1 MIKIK
6 ENCFYNQKTIQFDEA
21 KEELLII
28 NRYLV
33 EENLLLYLDTI
44 TFDKENEKMLY
55 NTVELCRNVVRT
67 VMNLGLAF
75 HV

>member
-1 MIKIK
+1 MMVKPTVNKKI
-6 ENCFYNQKTIQFDEA
+6 EVLREA
-21 KEELLII
+21 
-28 NRYLV
+28 
-33 EENLLLYLDTI
+33 
-44 TFDKENEKMLY
+44 FDKENEKMLY